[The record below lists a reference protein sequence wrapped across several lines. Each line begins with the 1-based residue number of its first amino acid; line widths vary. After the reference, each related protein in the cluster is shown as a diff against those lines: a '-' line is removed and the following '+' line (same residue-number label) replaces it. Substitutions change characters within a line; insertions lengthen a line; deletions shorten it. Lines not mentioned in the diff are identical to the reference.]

1 MRAGVDVR
9 AVACEPQRV
18 IPILGGLSE
27 IACQYD
33 ALLCD
38 VWGVVHN
45 GREAYRDAAE
55 ALHRFRAERG
65 PVILLTNAPRPI
77 VDVEGMFRRVGVPL
91 DCYDA
96 ILSSG
101 ALAREDVAR
110 RIASAKRTLRV
121 YHLGPDR
128 DGGVLGGLDIA
139 RVDVAEAE
147 VVLCTGFYDDDTESA
162 EDYVDLF
169 REMRAHGLTML
180 CANPDIVVQRGD
192 KLIWCAGALAEAYER
207 LGGAVIYYGKPHPP
221 IYEASLALAAK
232 IAGRDI
238 RRPLAVGDGADT
250 DIKGA
255 NRAGIDAL
263 FVAQGI
269 HATHLG
275 ALTAEGLAQLFVVP
289 EAHPKAAMQT
299 LVW

>member
-1 MRAGVDVR
+1 M
-9 AVACEPQRV
+9 
-18 IPILGGLSE
+18 IPILTGLSE
-27 IACQYD
+27 LAAEYD

-38 VWGVVHN
+38 VWGVLHN
-45 GREAYRDAAE
+45 GREAFLPAVDA
-55 ALHRFRAERG
+55 LRRFRSSRG

-77 VDVEGMFRRVGVPL
+77 VDVESMFQRVGVPL

-101 ALAREDVAR
+101 ALASDDIGRRVVA
-110 RIASAKRTLRV
+110 AGRTLKV

-128 DGGVLGGLDIA
+128 DGGVLDGLDIE
-139 RVDVAEAE
+139 RVNVESAE
-147 VVLCTGFYDDDTESA
+147 VVLCTGLYDDATETA
-162 EDYVDLF
+162 DDYADLF
-169 REMRAHGLTML
+169 QQMRASNLIML

-192 KLIWCAGALAEAYER
+192 KLIWCAGALAEAYEKA
-207 LGGAVIYYGKPHPP
+207 GGEVIYYGKPHAP

-232 IAGRDI
+232 LAGHDI
-238 RRPLAVGDGADT
+238 RRPLAIGDGADT

-255 NRAGIDAL
+255 NRMGLDAL

-269 HATHLG
+269 HAAHLG
-275 ALTAEGLAQLFVVP
+275 ELTAEGLAQLFIVP
-289 EAHPKAAMQT
+289 DAHPKAAIAT

>member
-1 MRAGVDVR
+1 M
-9 AVACEPQRV
+9 
-18 IPILGGLSE
+18 IPILGGLSDV
-27 IACQYD
+27 ARGYD

-38 VWGVVHN
+38 VWGVLHN
-45 GREAYRDAAE
+45 GREAFLPATDA
-55 ALHRFRAERG
+55 LRRFRTERG
-65 PVILLTNAPRPI
+65 PVILLTNAPRPVI
-77 VDVEGMFRRVGVPL
+77 DVEGMFKRLGVPS

-101 ALAREDVAR
+101 ALAREDVER
-110 RIASAKRTLRV
+110 RIAVARRTLRV

-147 VVLCTGFYDDDTESA
+147 VVLCTGLYDDDTESA
-162 EDYVDLF
+162 DDYTDLF
-169 REMRAHGLTML
+169 RELRARGLTML

-192 KLIWCAGALAEAYER
+192 KLIWCAGALAEAYEKI
-207 LGGAVIYYGKPHPP
+207 GGAVVFCGKPHPP
-221 IYEASLALAAK
+221 IYEAALAQAAK
-232 IAGRDI
+232 SAGREI
-238 RRPLAVGDGADT
+238 RRPLAIGDGADT

-255 NRAGIDAL
+255 NRLGIDAL

-269 HATHLG
+269 HAAHLG
-275 ALTAEGLAQLFVVP
+275 ELTAEGLRQLFVVP
-289 EAHPKAAMQT
+289 EAHPKAAMRT